1 MEHTK
6 QLIAQYNEIKQKY
19 CSDIEWA
26 VDIVNS
32 VRQEWVLDFAL
43 TLNEQ
48 IHSGISEII
57 GRKLIAK
64 GRQHCG
70 ELLCSFARATRKRLG
85 CDGLA
90 AISPPDIICGYHQF
104 FVQTPLA

>member
-32 VRQEWVLDFAL
+32 VRQE
-43 TLNEQ
+43 
-48 IHSGISEII
+48 
-57 GRKLIAK
+57 
-64 GRQHCG
+64 
-70 ELLCSFARATRKRLG
+70 
-85 CDGLA
+85 
-90 AISPPDIICGYHQF
+90 
-104 FVQTPLA
+104 